1 MSNRPVLKTSLT
13 EEQQQHIAELK
24 EQAPRALQEIE
35 AGTAQASAFEPA
47 ERLEFPREEYKAEVV
62 RRGEDLHYH
71 FFMPDVVD
79 ETVDPPLTITL
90 PFPPWFGEALDAAFI
105 ETFKLEDRLFKSW
118 IPELNSWAALAKGF
132 GHATTDVTKVTNRLL
147 LALDAKLAGST

>member
-1 MSNRPVLKTSLT
+1 MSNRPVLRTYLT
-13 EEQQQHIAELK
+13 DEEQQHVTEMK
-24 EQAPRALQEIE
+24 EKAPHALQEIE

-47 ERLEFPREEYKAEVV
+47 VRLEFLRTEYKAEVV
-62 RRGEDLHYH
+62 QRGEDLHYH
-71 FFMPDVVD
+71 FFMLDVVD

-132 GHATTDVTKVTNRLL
+132 GQPTTDLTKLTNRLL
-147 LALDAKLAGST
+147 LALDAKLAGSP